1 MAGEYTAEEVLE
13 AFKIAAPYFNDALAG
28 DVGVSVIKDGVYT
41 AYAPADALDLGIK
54 TGDEVKGKVPLKA
67 MAEKR
72 QIVKIVPVE
81 ASQYG
86 RAYMVCS
93 LPIMDDDG
101 KVRGCITSTE
111 PVEGYLRMTG
121 AAATLARS
129 SATMNANL
137 EELAA
142 KSSELSVAGN
152 KLAELSAELLKY
164 TRETDEIVSFIRNV
178 ADQTN
183 LLGLNAAIEAAR
195 VGEMGRGFGVVA
207 EEVRKLAGGSAEAV
221 KSISASLKR
230 IQDAVGGL
238 GGMVKTVDS
247 TIVDQATS
255 VQEVAKESEQL
266 ITLASELNE
275 ASLNMY
281 QFTKD

>member
-54 TGDEVKGKVPLKA
+54 IGDQVKGKVPLKA
-67 MAEKR
+67 IAQGK
-72 QIVKIVPVE
+72 QVVKIVPKE
-81 ASQYG
+81 DSAYG

-93 LPIMDDDG
+93 LPIKDG
-101 KVRGCITSTE
+101 DKVVGVVTTTE
-111 PVEGYLRMTG
+111 PVEGYMRMTA
-121 AAATLARS
+121 AAATLSQTS
-129 SATMNANL
+129 STMNANL

-142 KSSELSVAGN
+142 KSSELAAAGK
-152 KLAELSAELLKY
+152 KLDALSAELLKY
-164 TRETDEIVSFIRNV
+164 TQETDEIVSFIRNV

-195 VGEMGRGFGVVA
+195 VGELGRGFGVVA
-207 EEVRKLAGGSAEAV
+207 EEVRKLAGGSADAV
-221 KSISASLKR
+221 KSITASLKR
-230 IQDAVGGL
+230 MQGGVGNL
-238 GGMVKTVDS
+238 GGMVKTVDA
-247 TIVDQATS
+247 TIVDQEAS
-255 VQEVAKESEQL
+255 VQEIAKESEQL
-266 ITLASELNE
+266 TTLASELND
-275 ASLNMY
+275 AAVSMY